1 MIRNA
6 TVEDAPQ
13 ICEIYNHYV
22 LHTPITFEENS
33 ISVDDMRQR
42 IQRITPAMPWLT
54 LEQENRLI
62 GYCYAHPWK
71 ERAAYRFT
79 VELTIYLDSSAVS
92 RGKGSELFGVL
103 LEELRTKQIHSA
115 ISVVALPNP
124 ASAGLLEKF
133 GFHQAAR
140 FEEVGFKFGRW
151 IDVGY
156 WQRKI
161 C

>member
-1 MIRNA
+1 
-6 TVEDAPQ
+6 
-13 ICEIYNHYV
+13 
-22 LHTPITFEENS
+22 
-33 ISVDDMRQR
+33 
-42 IQRITPAMPWLT
+42 MPWLT